1 MRGVSPNFSKKKKSL
16 PRRSAEKTS
25 LFLLVMAHEFE
36 RLCDLH
42 HDDGHDG
49 KPDADDVGLPGQIF
63 AAEAEH
69 RHDARREHDERDE
82 RERDERDDVEELVR
96 ERPHF
101 EEGVPRTHVVGVE
114 RLREGEHKEGG
125 GAACLIPE
133 TESEAGDA
141 VACERQSCEHTAL
154 QHDLDAVA
162 VGEDTF
168 AF

>member
-1 MRGVSPNFSKKKKSL
+1 
-16 PRRSAEKTS
+16 
-25 LFLLVMAHEFE
+25 MAHEFE

-49 KPDADDVGLPGQIF
+49 KPDADDIDLPGQIF

-114 RLREGEHKEGG
+114 RLREGEHEEGSG
-125 GAACLIPE
+125 RCSSLRATVLRTYSLAARSGCRSRGRRYFRFLSAACGP
-133 TESEAGDA
+133 
-141 VACERQSCEHTAL
+141 
-154 QHDLDAVA
+154 
-162 VGEDTF
+162 
-168 AF
+168 

>member
-1 MRGVSPNFSKKKKSL
+1 MGVSPNFSKKKRL
-16 PRRSAEKTS
+16 PRRTAEKTS
-25 LFLLVMAHEFE
+25 LFLLVVAHEFE

-49 KPDADDVGLPGQIF
+49 KPDADDIEPAGQIF
-63 AAEAEH
+63 KFEH

-96 ERPHF
+96 ERSHF
-101 EEGVPRTHVVGVE
+101 EEGVSRTHVVGVE
-114 RLREGEHKEGG
+114 RLREGEHEEGRRR
-125 GAACLIPE
+125 AALFPE
-133 TESEAGDA
+133 TEAEAGDA
-141 VACERQSCEHTAL
+141 VACERQSCKHTAL